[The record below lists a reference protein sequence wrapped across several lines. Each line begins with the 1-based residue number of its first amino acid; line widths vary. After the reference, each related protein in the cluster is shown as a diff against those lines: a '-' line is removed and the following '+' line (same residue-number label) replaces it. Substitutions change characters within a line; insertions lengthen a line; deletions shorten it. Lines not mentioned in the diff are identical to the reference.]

1 MVLGLS
7 RSRVLMGGLLALSAA
22 AYVGARIRAAERHA
36 RIARGEIEELG
47 AVRTIVDGRCW
58 YARVGAGRSSGE
70 YLPVVLVHGFGI
82 SSAYFVPTAERLA
95 GRFDVYAPDLPGHG
109 RSDDPAR
116 PLDVTDLADAL
127 RAWMLVMRIDR
138 ASLVANSMGCQTAV
152 ELAVRYPDVVDRLVL
167 IGPTLDHEARA
178 MPRLLLRFAAGA
190 LHERVS
196 MTPLLVRDYL
206 RMRGRL
212 ADELRFTMQDRI
224 EDKLPRVAV
233 PVLLM
238 RGEHDHIAPQRWVD
252 ELAARTPDARVAVVP
267 GGGHAVH
274 YSAPDRV
281 VSSVLPFLEEARVAR
296 PAGIAKAR
304 FAGA

>member
-1 MVLGLS
+1 MAGALT
-7 RSRVLMGGLLALSAA
+7 RSRVLVGGLIALSTA
-22 AYVGARIRAAERHA
+22 AYVGLRLRAADRHA
-36 RIARGEIEELG
+36 RIARGELEELG
-47 AVRTIVDGRCW
+47 AVRTMVDGRCW
-58 YARVGAGRSSGE
+58 YARVAAGRAPRE
-70 YLPVVLVHGFGI
+70 CLPVVLVHGLGI
-82 SSAYFVPTAERLA
+82 SSAYFVPAAERLA
-95 GRFDVYAPDLPGHG
+95 AHLDVYAPDLPGHG

-167 IGPTLDHEARA
+167 IGPTLDREARA
-178 MPRLLLRFAAGA
+178 LPRLLPRFAAGG
-190 LHERVS
+190 LHEKAS
-196 MTPLLVRDYL
+196 MMPLLVRDYL
-206 RMRGRL
+206 RMRSRL
-212 ADELRFTMQDRI
+212 MEELRFMLQDRI

-252 ELAARTPDARVAVVP
+252 ELAAHTPDARVVVVP

-274 YSAPDRV
+274 YGAPDRV
-281 VSSVLPFLEEARVAR
+281 VRSMLPFLEEARAGR
-296 PAGIAKAR
+296 PAIAQVR
-304 FAGA
+304 FADA